1 MHLGMCYEKLGNQEA
16 VKTYKRLVTNFPEQ
30 KNQVAIARERLA
42 RLIQIADK
50 ILGTPVNP
58 KFKRIK
64 IPTKLTWSV
73 KLAPDGKNLALV
85 SESMLWVMPLSGNIG
100 PDFPGKPVQINTEGI
115 NVEWSGLAWSGDGKW
130 IAFNEE
136 IAKKNLVGKPE
147 KQKYNQGIFIVPSN
161 GGKPKKVVENYRDA
175 RVVNYRISLSPDA
188 SSLAYT
194 SVENNEQHIYTTNV
208 DEVSPKKLVD
218 IQAREPVY
226 SPDGKMIAFVEDKN
240 LGRGEGGLG
249 LWVAT
254 AQGENPHLLADA
266 KTASSPVWSPDGS
279 KIAFIDN
286 SNKKQINLVDVPK
299 DWKASGK
306 VTNIIAPENTEEVT
320 LLAGWTPDNKIGLL
334 LTSKREFSLYTL
346 PAKGGQAAIISNDC
360 YAFQPR
366 WSLDGKQIF
375 YVTPPAEGE
384 NKFHRLTLASVS
396 ASGGT
401 GKPVLKQYEGKVIGQ
416 LPYQSG
422 NRISPDGKMIIS
434 SAYTSSDT
442 MGVSEWPNSK
452 IWEISFDGKESR
464 QLTNQEGRYADL
476 CPSWSPDGKKIAF
489 IRAGLKDNLLV
500 FDKVSMYTISSSGG
514 EPKILIPETDK
525 YIFSPVWSPDGKMIA
540 YLTKD
545 KETTSEAPTTRYMN
559 VVNVENGS
567 IRVVGEV
574 PKAHVNIELA
584 WSPDSRRIAFND
596 DNVIKIM
603 NIDDGKI
610 EDIKTNLVDVEIW
623 HLDWSRDGEQ
633 FVFSGVKGGTA
644 EFWFLED
651 FLPLEK
657 LAQKNEKVNATEP
670 EGIKIRQIWKEAL
683 LDDLGTVSYDGR
695 FRSYVDWGEG
705 DVAIQNLITG
715 EKKKLT
721 NKASV
726 GGDTEYFA
734 EGTAISKNGKLIASS
749 WNKPYNTTDLII
761 LDVENLSMNN
771 IYSQLGEEVYPAA
784 WLSDKQL
791 VATRYFPERNI
802 IQIVSFKI
810 PDKTPKIIKSFE
822 KWQNLQ
828 LACSP
833 DEKYIAYNFANDAD
847 NGNSDINLLSAEGDK
862 DIPLIRHPANDKVLG
877 WVPGRKE
884 FLFVSDRSG
893 TWDLWAIK
901 LDDGKPTGL
910 PERIYAD
917 IGDVSPVGFT
927 QNGKCYFGFVRR
939 NFNSYIAPFNSEKGA
954 IELGSGKSI
963 KGSNFGLTWSPDGQH
978 LVYMN
983 LDNERRNIARLV
995 VRDLKTDKE
1004 QDPSNNF
1011 LTPWQF
1017 KWSPDGNSILVM
1029 GRENSKDRSEGYKGG
1044 VFKVNVK
1051 TGQTDKIFLL
1061 THYKYNIPED
1071 DSSPLSYL
1079 EWSKD
1084 GRSFY
1089 YLFYRD
1095 RLVKH
1100 NLETGEDMILYQ
1112 NSDFTPY
1119 VLDLS
1124 PDGKNLLFGLDYPG
1138 DHKSHLFT
1146 IPAEGGKEKA
1156 VCTAQESKSI
1166 GRVIYSP
1173 DGKYI
1178 YFVELPEGTKTC
1190 LWRVPAEGG
1199 NPEKVW
1205 SSDKTVQIYDIH
1217 PDGNQVALSIYERSS
1232 ELRVIENLVQELEK
1246 LDKALK

>member
-1 MHLGMCYEKLGNQEA
+1 MKNIILIMIFCLGPMIMVSGQEQQAQKLLSEAIYQEEVKGDLDNAIKTYQLILSKYPDNRKISAEVLLHLGMCYEKLGNQEA
-16 VKTYKRLVTNFPEQ
+16 IKTYKRLVNNFPEQ
-30 KNQVAIARERLA
+30 KNQVAVARERLS
-42 RLIQIADK
+42 
-50 ILGTPVNP
+50 
-58 KFKRIK
+58 
-64 IPTKLTWSV
+64 KL
-73 KLAPDGKNLALV
+73 
-85 SESMLWVMPLSGNIG
+85 E
-100 PDFPGKPVQINTEGI
+100 KP
-115 NVEWSGLAWSGDGKW
+115 
-130 IAFNEE
+130 
-136 IAKKNLVGKPE
+136 
-147 KQKYNQGIFIVPSN
+147 
-161 GGKPKKVVENYRDA
+161 
-175 RVVNYRISLSPDA
+175 
-188 SSLAYT
+188 
-194 SVENNEQHIYTTNV
+194 
-208 DEVSPKKLVD
+208 
-218 IQAREPVY
+218 
-226 SPDGKMIAFVEDKN
+226 
-240 LGRGEGGLG
+240 
-249 LWVAT
+249 
-254 AQGENPHLLADA
+254 
-266 KTASSPVWSPDGS
+266 
-279 KIAFIDN
+279 
-286 SNKKQINLVDVPK
+286 
-299 DWKASGK
+299 
-306 VTNIIAPENTEEVT
+306 
-320 LLAGWTPDNKIGLL
+320 
-334 LTSKREFSLYTL
+334 
-346 PAKGGQAAIISNDC
+346 
-360 YAFQPR
+360 
-366 WSLDGKQIF
+366 
-375 YVTPPAEGE
+375 
-384 NKFHRLTLASVS
+384 
-396 ASGGT
+396 
-401 GKPVLKQYEGKVIGQ
+401 
-416 LPYQSG
+416 
-422 NRISPDGKMIIS
+422 
-434 SAYTSSDT
+434 
-442 MGVSEWPNSK
+442 
-452 IWEISFDGKESR
+452 
-464 QLTNQEGRYADL
+464 
-476 CPSWSPDGKKIAF
+476 
-489 IRAGLKDNLLV
+489 
-500 FDKVSMYTISSSGG
+500 
-514 EPKILIPETDK
+514 
-525 YIFSPVWSPDGKMIA
+525 
-540 YLTKD
+540 
-545 KETTSEAPTTRYMN
+545 
-559 VVNVENGS
+559 
-567 IRVVGEV
+567 
-574 PKAHVNIELA
+574 
-584 WSPDSRRIAFND
+584 
-596 DNVIKIM
+596 
-603 NIDDGKI
+603 
-610 EDIKTNLVDVEIW
+610 DIKT
-623 HLDWSRDGEQ
+623 G
-633 FVFSGVKGGTA
+633 
-644 EFWFLED
+644 
-651 FLPLEK
+651 
-657 LAQKNEKVNATEP
+657 EP
-670 EGIKIRQIWKEAL
+670 EGIRIKQIWKEPL

-705 DVAIQNLITG
+705 DVAIQDLITG

-734 EGTAISKNGKLIASS
+734 DGTAISKNGKLIASS
-749 WNKPYNTTDLII
+749 WCKPYNTTDLII
-761 LDVENLSMNN
+761 VDVENLSMNN

-884 FLFVSDRSG
+884 FLFISDRSG

-939 NFNSYIAPFNSEKGA
+939 NFNSYIAPFNPEKGA

-1004 QDPSNNF
+1004 QDPSNNY

-1061 THYKYNIPED
+1061 TDYKYNIPED

-1079 EWSKD
+1079 VWSKD

-1089 YLFYRD
+1089 YLFYKD

-1100 NLETGEDMILYQ
+1100 NIETGEDMILYQ

-1119 VLDLS
+1119 VLALS
-1124 PDGKNLLFGLDYPG
+1124 PDGKNLLFGLEYPG

-1205 SSDKTVQIYDIH
+1205 SSDNTVQIYDIH

-1246 LDKALK
+1246 LEKSPK